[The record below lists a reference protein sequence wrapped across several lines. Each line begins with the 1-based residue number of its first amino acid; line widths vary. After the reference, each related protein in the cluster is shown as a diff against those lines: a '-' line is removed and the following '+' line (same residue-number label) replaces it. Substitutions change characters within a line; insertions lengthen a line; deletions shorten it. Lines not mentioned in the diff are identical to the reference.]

1 MFKVCKIIGIS
12 KVEFLKD
19 CPLYHLVCE
28 IEFLVCGISEIEFYN
43 FSGTDRVKQNK
54 KKLTTIRKLLNL

>member
-1 MFKVCKIIGIS
+1 MFKVCGIIGIS

-28 IEFLVCGISEIEFYN
+28 IAQVRIDIPTCDSPTNYSPAECINS
-43 FSGTDRVKQNK
+43 TTCRVESPTS
-54 KKLTTIRKLLNL
+54 LF